1 MVFIVSDKDRLGCLF
16 YFLSEEF
23 NYMWK
28 SDDQKEVISGDRL
41 RIFRWL
47 FFINVLAFS
56 SLAAAGDAPPDIK
69 KLITPAPVADVVL
82 IQPFTLKESYR
93 HDWRAER
100 PLVSSGTLVVFK
112 VNPDYVFPRNAA
124 EFVLYAGYQTAQRLN
139 YGNESG
145 YVIAIIPGDID
156 LAREPV
162 WFGDRQL
169 PEWVDAKTIEA
180 QRAKADRA
188 GIKPFDAEKVRS
200 VTRERVGSSDLASL
214 LREQVAELV
223 LKYSPQEKALAEAWL
238 LPVAQR

>member
-1 MVFIVSDKDRLGCLF
+1 MWRSD
-16 YFLSEEF
+16 
-23 NYMWK
+23 N
-28 SDDQKEVISGDRL
+28 QKELISGSAL
-41 RIFRWL
+41 RIFRWML
-47 FFINVLAFS
+47 FINVLSFS
-56 SLAAAGDAPPDIK
+56 SLAAAADTPPDIK
-69 KLITPAPVADVVL
+69 KLVTPAAVEDVVL

-100 PLVSSGTLVVFK
+100 PWVASGTLVVFK

-124 EFVLYAGYQTAQRLN
+124 EPVLYAGFQTAQRLN

-145 YVIAIIPGDID
+145 YVVAIIPGDID
-156 LAREPV
+156 LSREPV

-169 PEWVDAKTIEA
+169 PEWVNAQTIEA

-188 GIKPFDAEKVRS
+188 GIKPFDAEKVRA
-200 VTRERVGSSDLASL
+200 VTRERVGSGDLASL

-223 LKYSPQEKALAEAWL
+223 LKYSPQEKALAETWL